1 MGSTNFVKSLWL
13 PDIQIYKCKQF
24 KKRQIV
30 TDVAGIFITIFMFM
44 FLCSYFCSYVEL
56 LESSSLNG
64 TQYPVYN
71 TKELISFVL
80 MKMLCFVNYEASV
93 LINPFF

>member
-1 MGSTNFVKSLWL
+1 M
-13 PDIQIYKCKQF
+13 
-24 KKRQIV
+24 
-30 TDVAGIFITIFMFM
+30 FIR
-44 FLCSYFCSYVEL
+44 SYFCSYAEL
-56 LESSSLNG
+56 LASSSLNG

-93 LINPFF
+93 LINLFCHYYTIYNM

>member
-1 MGSTNFVKSLWL
+1 
-13 PDIQIYKCKQF
+13 
-24 KKRQIV
+24 
-30 TDVAGIFITIFMFM
+30 M
-44 FLCSYFCSYVEL
+44 FLCSYFCSYAEL
-56 LESSSLNG
+56 LASSSLNG